1 MNNPKISVIIPIYN
15 AEKYIRKCLNSI
27 LLQRFPLEV
36 ICVDDCS
43 TDSTPDILH
52 EYEKNHANVTVL
64 KNEKNMYAGPS
75 RNKGLEIARGEY
87 VHFMDSDDFVIPGT
101 YSHLYKIASANNLD
115 MLKTRCIAF
124 NAKNGLPIKK
134 QYRFPR
140 FPEELYDTI
149 LDFHNKPE
157 DLYCINVVPWNGIYK
172 RSFLMDNDIRF
183 NNLFCANDRSFYVN
197 VCIKA
202 ERIMITRRSFVF
214 HRKNNGDSLV
224 GKRAAHFDCD
234 LNSFKICEELCN
246 NNDVNDRVRFEILE
260 HELKNVFGWYTIFTN
275 KGTVFPEHR
284 QAIQEL
290 FSGDLARYFDSFGT
304 KSKWPSFKELI
315 GND

>member
-1 MNNPKISVIIPIYN
+1 MNDPKISVIIPIYN

-43 TDSTPDILH
+43 TDSTPDILK
-52 EYEKNHANVTVL
+52 EYAKNHSNVTVL
-64 KNEKNMYAGPS
+64 RNEKNLYAGPS
-75 RNKGLEIARGEY
+75 RNRGLEVAKGEY

-101 YSHLYKIASANNLD
+101 YSKLYKKAVANDLD

-124 NAKNGLPIKK
+124 NAQNGLPLKK

-140 FPEELYDTI
+140 FKSELYDTV
-149 LDFHNKPE
+149 LDFHNRPE

-172 RSFLMDNDIRF
+172 RSFLMEKNIRF
-183 NNLFCANDRSFYVN
+183 NDLFCANDRSFYVT

-202 ERIMITRRSFVF
+202 KRVMITRPSFVF

-234 LNSFKICEELCN
+234 LNSFRLCEALCN
-246 NNDVNDRVRFEILE
+246 DNNVNDKVRFEILE
-260 HELKNVFGWYTIFTN
+260 HELKNVFGWYKIFN
-275 KGTVFPEHR
+275 EKGTVLPEHKY
-284 QAIQEL
+284 AIKEL
-290 FSGDLARYFDSFGT
+290 FSDDLVKYFEAQGT
-304 KSKWPSFKELI
+304 KSKWSAFKELI
-315 GND
+315 GNE